1 MAKVIGPAAQEFIDG
16 LNSKDETS
24 KYAVFTVMPGNK
36 YDRIVAKP
44 HNSSQSHVYAFVD
57 IEGNVYKAA
66 GWKAP
71 AKGIRYNSIA
81 AALKAADPYGG
92 FLYLR

>member
-71 AKGIRYNSIA
+71 AKGVRYTSVA
-81 AALKAADPYGG
+81 AALAKANRFGS
-92 FLYLR
+92 FLYAR